1 MAGSLRD
8 QLLKSGLV
16 DEKKAKQIAKEKRDE
31 HRQHKQET
39 KQTGKQ
45 AAQQAAAAAQQRAR
59 EQQAARSE
67 KDREANRR
75 KEEALRRK
83 ALRAEVRQLVD
94 ANRIE
99 RKDGD
104 LPYRFKDGTRL
115 EKIYV
120 TATLQQRLARGELA
134 IVRVVRRYDLVPPDV
149 ADRIRARDPEGT
161 AAAVVTISTDTDT
174 PAADDPYAQYQIPDD
189 LTW

>member
-120 TATLQQRLARGELA
+120 TAALQQRLARGELA

>member
-16 DEKKAKQIAKEKRDE
+16 DEKKAKQIVKEKREE
-31 HRQHKQET
+31 HRQHKQES
-39 KQTGKQ
+39 KKTGKQ
-45 AAQQAAAAAQQRAR
+45 AAQQATAAAQQRAR
-59 EQQAARSE
+59 EQQAARSD

-99 RKDGD
+99 RKDSD

-120 TATLQQRLARGELA
+120 TAALQQRLARGELA
-134 IVRVVRRYDLVPPDV
+134 IVRVVRRYDLVPLEV

-161 AAAVVTISTDTDT
+161 AAAVVTISADNEA

>member
-8 QLLKSGLV
+8 QLLKAGLV
-16 DEKKAKQIAKEKRDE
+16 DEKKAKQAAKEKRDE
-31 HRQHKQET
+31 QRQQKHEV

-83 ALRAEVRQLVD
+83 ALRAEVRQLVE
-94 ANRIE
+94 ANRIA
-99 RKDGD
+99 RDGGE

-120 TATLQQRLARGELA
+120 TQALQQRLARGELA
-134 IVRVVRRYDLVPPDV
+134 IVRVVRRYDLLPLEV
-149 ADRIRARDPEGT
+149 ADRIRARDPEGS
-161 AAAVVTISTDTDT
+161 AAAVVTIDTGNEA